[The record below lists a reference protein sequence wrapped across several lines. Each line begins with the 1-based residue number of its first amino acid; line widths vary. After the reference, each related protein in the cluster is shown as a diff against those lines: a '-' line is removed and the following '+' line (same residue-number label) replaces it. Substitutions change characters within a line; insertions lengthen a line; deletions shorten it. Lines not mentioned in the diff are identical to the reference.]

1 MIRRAMNFVIDRTG
15 PLEAGLGIVF
25 FVWLFRLLSAVI
37 AGRDLWDDW
46 SFALLGMLGVGVCFA
61 VLLRVL
67 SWITGYGSGVV
78 GVASTVIKEA
88 LNIRLVGVVVL
99 ILVVMLPW
107 MAVTVASEDRL
118 SYRIQAYLE
127 YSLSLVLVVMSLMTV
142 LLGCRTLSKEVEDKQ
157 IMIVGVKPVSR
168 PMYLVGKWLGV
179 MFLNVL
185 LVLVSMGSVY
195 WFTAGYL
202 ANQKAKTDFET
213 VYVKDGLLA
222 GNVTV
227 QPRPASNLMQL
238 AEQRVQ
244 ERVKREMGDVLE
256 LGRLEALEKNYGD
269 TTDQNLLMKWGV
281 DRLRRSVQQEVMDQW
296 MSIKANNRKTY
307 VFEGL
312 QDVRRLKRSLQIRYK
327 ANSSKNPRSREITVV
342 AEIAGQQK
350 PFSITL
356 SREEVIIV
364 PWQSVDVDGRL
375 EFTVIN
381 VDAYGGPVEWQTL
394 HFSATH
400 GMELFYPK
408 VSFTTNYVRAFFLVL
423 IKLGFLTIMSLTF
436 ATFLG
441 FPVAVLSAVLICVAA
456 SFSDFFLS
464 AAADIR
470 RINETQTGF
479 DIQLQGLAGFLG
491 EIISGIMLEY
501 SQYKP
506 VANLV
511 DGRLISWSHVVSC
524 LGWIG
529 VLWTGVT
536 GLIGVFVFR
545 SRELAR
551 VQV

>member
-213 VYVKDGLLA
+213 VYVKELAKAPVRVAVKTAVKVPVTGFETMYAKAVVMVLETACALAAVRGFAMGTELEISTEIEKEILRVLL
-222 GNVTV
+222 
-227 QPRPASNLMQL
+227 
-238 AEQRVQ
+238 
-244 ERVKREMGDVLE
+244 LE
-256 LGRLEALEKNYGD
+256 LGLGIHLALQLVSWFLEH
-269 TTDQNLLMKWGV
+269 
-281 DRLRRSVQQEVMDQW
+281 R
-296 MSIKANNRKTY
+296 
-307 VFEGL
+307 
-312 QDVRRLKRSLQIRYK
+312 
-327 ANSSKNPRSREITVV
+327 
-342 AEIAGQQK
+342 
-350 PFSITL
+350 
-356 SREEVIIV
+356 
-364 PWQSVDVDGRL
+364 
-375 EFTVIN
+375 
-381 VDAYGGPVEWQTL
+381 
-394 HFSATH
+394 
-400 GMELFYPK
+400 
-408 VSFTTNYVRAFFLVL
+408 
-423 IKLGFLTIMSLTF
+423 
-436 ATFLG
+436 
-441 FPVAVLSAVLICVAA
+441 
-456 SFSDFFLS
+456 
-464 AAADIR
+464 
-470 RINETQTGF
+470 
-479 DIQLQGLAGFLG
+479 
-491 EIISGIMLEY
+491 
-501 SQYKP
+501 
-506 VANLV
+506 
-511 DGRLISWSHVVSC
+511 
-524 LGWIG
+524 
-529 VLWTGVT
+529 
-536 GLIGVFVFR
+536 
-545 SRELAR
+545 
-551 VQV
+551 